1 MRILRSE
8 LSSPFALAGLCLLLS
23 TLAEPQSQSR
33 NRMAAQKRLRAK
45 NDVARL
51 EMDTLEQNIQF
62 PRPGS
67 APPGFS
73 AVEIERDLDPA
84 LAPARDEDEIGCTS
98 DKTIIERLLKDYK
111 SFKTPSENGVIV
123 WVEVW
128 VQEVNAVNE
137 ITSDFDMDIYVTE
150 LWMDYALRY
159 DHMNPCKYNLSLN
172 NEELENPG
180 F

>member
-1 MRILRSE
+1 
-8 LSSPFALAGLCLLLS
+8 
-23 TLAEPQSQSR
+23 
-33 NRMAAQKRLRAK
+33 
-45 NDVARL
+45 
-51 EMDTLEQNIQF
+51 MDTLEKNMQF
-62 PRPGS
+62 PRFES

-73 AVEIERDLDPA
+73 AVEIDRHVDPSKMV
-84 LAPARDEDEIGCTS
+84 LKDDEESGCTS

-123 WVEVW
+123 WLEVW
-128 VQEVNAVNE
+128 VQEVNAINE

-172 NEELENPG
+172 NEFFG
-180 F
+180 FLIKFGNQIPYSSTARQPTSIGPPSSTSF

>member
-1 MRILRSE
+1 MNYYWKLYVQNNKILNE
-8 LSSPFALAGLCLLLS
+8 LKERF
-23 TLAEPQSQSR
+23 R
-33 NRMAAQKRLRAK
+33 K
-45 NDVARL
+45 
-51 EMDTLEQNIQF
+51 QNIQF